1 MAMAQQKG
9 PKYTVNLEGQEF
21 AWDKDTISVPEIRQ
35 LAGWEASQ
43 PVVEI
48 DLQDNTEK
56 TLAEDAVVELKPGQ
70 GFAKKVK
77 FQRG

>member
-1 MAMAQQKG
+1 MAIAERKT

-21 AWDKDTISVPEIRQ
+21 DWDRDTILIPEIRQ

-56 TLAEDAVVELKPGQ
+56 TLAEDAVVALKPGQ